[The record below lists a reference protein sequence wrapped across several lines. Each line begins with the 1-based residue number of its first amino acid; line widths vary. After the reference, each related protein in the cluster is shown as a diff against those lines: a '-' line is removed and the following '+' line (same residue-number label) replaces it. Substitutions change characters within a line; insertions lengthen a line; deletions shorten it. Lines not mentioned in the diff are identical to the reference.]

1 MKLGIALSGGGIRGI
16 GHAGVLQALE
26 ENNIKPDII
35 GGTSCGS
42 MVAVMYAM
50 GYSPYH
56 IFLLFK
62 RYAKEIAKVNT
73 IPTLVGINDCIFKK
87 RTLISG
93 CNDGRKMEELYDR
106 IANRREISNI
116 KDIKMPIVIPAV
128 DMCSGMEIVFTNNI
142 PNCVQN
148 NVSNCVQNNISNI
161 ILNDISNNIKND
173 EKKINLN
180 KKYINDITIGKA
192 IRASSSFPGFYS
204 PCTYKEYVFMDGGV
218 LNNVP
223 VDEVKLQGADCVI
236 AVKFRADEING
247 KSNIMDVV
255 MKSIDIMG
263 NKISARNLQMSD
275 YILEVYS
282 DKVGLL
288 DVEKLDKCFEY
299 GYNAVMKNL
308 EKIKRSI
315 IFS

>member
-16 GHAGVLQALE
+16 AHAGVLQALE

-56 IFLLFK
+56 IYLLFK

-73 IPTLVGINDCIFKK
+73 IPALVGINDCIFKK

-93 CNDGRKMEELYDR
+93 CNNGKKMEELYDR
-106 IANRREISNI
+106 VANRREINNI
-116 KDIKMPIVIPAV
+116 KDIKMPIVIPTV
-128 DMCSGMEIVFTNNI
+128 DMRSGIEIVFTNNV

-148 NVSNCVQNNISNI
+148 NVSNIVPNNIP
-161 ILNDISNNIKND
+161 NNIKND
-173 EKKINLN
+173 GKKGNCN
-180 KKYINDITIGKA
+180 KIYINNITIGKA

-204 PCTYKEYVFMDGGV
+204 PCAYKEYIFMDGGV

-223 VDEVKLQGADCVI
+223 VDEVKLQGADYVI
-236 AVKFRADEING
+236 AVKFRADEINDE
-247 KSNIMDVV
+247 SNIMDVV

-288 DVEKLDKCFEY
+288 DVEKLDKCYEY
-299 GYNAVMKNL
+299 GYNAVMENL
-308 EKIKRSI
+308 EKIKRELKLQ
-315 IFS
+315 